1 MAPFDNPLN
10 NPLQTHRQQY
20 PALQH
25 STYFNYGGQGPLAQP
40 SLDAILTAYQDIQ
53 RLGPFSTATYRYI
66 TDLSDRLRNPSEN
79 SY

>member
-1 MAPFDNPLN
+1 MAQLETQLD
-10 NPLQTHRQQY
+10 RQQY